1 MKIICHMIESLD
13 GRLLPSRWSP
23 TERPI
28 DISQLY
34 ESVAKRLGGRGFIIG
49 RTTMAEYGEGVEEGT
64 PAAKRPA
71 DAPAP
76 EPHTGAWKG
85 GDIGVVFDSKARLTF
100 SVNKLPNGEHL
111 VAVLPRDVGD
121 EHLAKLRAAGVS
133 YVFEGEG
140 ADDRARIKGA
150 LNEIEA
156 RFGVTTLL
164 LEGGGI
170 INGAFLKAGLIDE
183 ISMIVFPALDALYG
197 SPSVF
202 GYLGVVDE
210 RPAENVRLSLLAN
223 ETLEGGAV
231 WLHYRVRNA

>member
-23 TERPI
+23 TEKPL
-28 DISQLY
+28 DVSDLY

-49 RTTMAEYGEGVEEGT
+49 RTTMAEYGEGVAEGE
-64 PAAKRPA
+64 PARKRPA
-71 DAPAP
+71 GAPAP
-76 EPHTGAWKG
+76 EPFTGDSKG
-85 GDIGVVFDSKARLTF
+85 GDLGVVFDSKARLTF
-100 SVNKLPNGEHL
+100 SVNRLPNGEHL

-133 YVFEGEG
+133 YVFEGVG
-140 ADDRARIKGA
+140 ADDRSRISGA
-150 LNEIEA
+150 LQAIEA

-170 INGAFLKAGLIDE
+170 INGGFLKAGLIDE
-183 ISMIVFPALDALYG
+183 VSMIVFPALDALYG

-202 GYLGVVDE
+202 GYLGAKDE
-210 RPAENVRLSLLAN
+210 RPAENVRLTLLTN

-231 WLHYRVRNA
+231 WLHYRVRNL